1 MTVRP
6 YEEAQRG
13 AEPKPAKKTTRTKK
27 AVESDNMEVTSL
39 SPSKEES

>member
-6 YEEAQRG
+6 YEEAQRV
-13 AEPKPAKKTTRTKK
+13 AEPKPAQKTTRKKK

-39 SPSKEES
+39 STSKEES